1 MSPNRFDDLKA
12 DRRAKEQGA
21 KEQQRTAS
29 STWSPKAW
37 SPQALVADGLSNR
50 YSFVEARS
58 NMRSVL
64 KEFGNALWGRWR
76 FRLTEKEIPLNK
88 DCWYHLKGRDA
99 PYEQFGAFIQQGRG
113 NSIHAGIGIRRTWTL
128 TGEDSDGNFAAKE
141 IDELIYYPLPN
152 PPQAEDIEA
161 ALRKVAKEGV
171 TGKDGFQSRSWPRE
185 LE

>member
-29 STWSPKAW
+29 STWSPEAW
-37 SPQALVADGLSNR
+37 SPQSLVADGLSNR

-76 FRLTEKEIPLNK
+76 CRLTEKEIHLNK
-88 DCWYHLKGRDA
+88 ECWWHLKGRDG

-113 NSIHAGIGIRRTWTL
+113 NSIHAGIGTR
-128 TGEDSDGNFAAKE
+128 DSSDFQPLGNLSYYKH
-141 IDELIYYPLPN
+141 DELIYYLLPD
-152 PPQAEDIEA
+152 PPRAEDIEA
-161 ALRKVAKEGV
+161 ALRRIAKEGV
-171 TGKDGFQSRSWPRE
+171 TGKNGISRRSWPRE
-185 LE
+185 LR